1 MKTPSVLLLLFVLV
15 LFSSDHAF
23 AAKVSL
29 PSKNADAG
37 ATVEIP
43 VNIDNATGLAAYQI
57 TITYDK
63 TVLTCTQV
71 EKGYLTQ
78 RWDTPAA
85 NTTVPGKITF
95 LSTDPNL
102 QELSKGSGS
111 LAILKCTAAANP
123 GKRTALRTTNVLL
136 SDGKGTPISATP
148 VDGTFRINAR

>member
-1 MKTPSVLLLLFVLV
+1 MKTPKILLLVLVLV
-15 LFSSDHAF
+15 LFSSAYAF

-29 PSKNADAG
+29 PSKNGDAG
-37 ATVEIP
+37 TAVEIP
-43 VNIDNATGLAAYQI
+43 INIDNATGLAAYQI

-63 TVLTCTQV
+63 AVLTCTKV
-71 EKGYLTQ
+71 EKGFLTQ
-78 RWDTPAA
+78 GWDTPTA
-85 NTTVPGKITF
+85 NTTVAGKITF

-111 LAILKCTAAANP
+111 LAVLKCTAAGNP
-123 GKRTALRTTNVLL
+123 GKRTALRTTDVLL